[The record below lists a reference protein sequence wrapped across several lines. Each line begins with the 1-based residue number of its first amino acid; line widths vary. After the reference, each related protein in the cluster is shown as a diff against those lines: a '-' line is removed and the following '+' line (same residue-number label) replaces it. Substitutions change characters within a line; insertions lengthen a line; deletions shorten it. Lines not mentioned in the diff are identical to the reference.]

1 LRPTIHVGWFRLSVA
16 GGCMVAPHGTFE
28 RRCGL
33 RHHTAGFTHARYGWR
48 RALLR
53 PLPLNEPGVK
63 RCEWRMAR
71 NSGA

>member
-1 LRPTIHVGWFRLSVA
+1 
-16 GGCMVAPHGTFE
+16 MVAPHGTFE